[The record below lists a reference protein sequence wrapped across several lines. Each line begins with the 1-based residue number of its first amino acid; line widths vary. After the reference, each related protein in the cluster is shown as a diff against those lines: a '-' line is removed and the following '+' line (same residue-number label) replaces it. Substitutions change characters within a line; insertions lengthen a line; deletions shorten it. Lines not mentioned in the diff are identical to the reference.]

1 MVPPFEVRPSM
12 FELRRDSSMLLEV
25 LFAPTALE
33 EYSQS
38 IAIVCDNCQV
48 KYFNITGEVTAPRSD
63 KLCVCVCVSE
73 CVWVWVWVWLLN
85 Y

>member
-1 MVPPFEVRPSM
+1 M

-48 KYFNITGEVTAPRSD
+48 KYFNITGKVTA
-63 KLCVCVCVSE
+63 
-73 CVWVWVWVWLLN
+73 LLQ
-85 Y
+85 